1 MARIVTVIGSQG
13 FVGSAFVRLPWER
26 VDVILNT
33 VTRANY
39 AESIG
44 LKSDVTID
52 CSGNSFKHIAEA
64 NPILDFEV
72 SVRHRLR
79 TLTDYPAKLQLHI
92 SSIDVTDGTN
102 YGFHKHLTDEI
113 VQHYCDR
120 YLILHLSGMVGPGL
134 HKNPVYDV
142 LNDIPIWIH
151 PDSQQQF
158 IHTDDVARIAWDLVE
173 QGVSQTAINVCGEG
187 GISPREIA
195 RLAGKT
201 LNLTRLTDE
210 EPRYW
215 VCPVKDLKTYTTVPR
230 TLDTVAAF
238 VSQSQPFTRGESRA

>member
-1 MARIVTVIGSQG
+1 MAKIVTLIGPKG
-13 FVGSAFVRLPWER
+13 FVGSAFSRLLWDK
-26 VDVILNT
+26 VDVILNC
-33 VTRANY
+33 VTRASY
-39 AESIG
+39 DEGIG
-44 LKSDVTID
+44 FQSDVTID

-64 NPILDFEV
+64 NPELDFRV
-72 SVRHRLR
+72 SVQHRLR

-142 LNDIPIWIH
+142 LHDVPIWIH

-158 IHTDDVARIAWDLVE
+158 IHTNDVARIAWDLVNR
-173 QGVSQTAINVCGEG
+173 GVCQTSINVCGEG

-201 LNLTRLTDE
+201 LDLTRPE
-210 EPRYW
+210 AQGEPRYW
-215 VCPVKDLKTYTTVPR
+215 VCPVKELKTYTSVPR
-230 TLDTVAAF
+230 TWDTVASF
-238 VSQSQPFTRGESRA
+238 VKGDFDA